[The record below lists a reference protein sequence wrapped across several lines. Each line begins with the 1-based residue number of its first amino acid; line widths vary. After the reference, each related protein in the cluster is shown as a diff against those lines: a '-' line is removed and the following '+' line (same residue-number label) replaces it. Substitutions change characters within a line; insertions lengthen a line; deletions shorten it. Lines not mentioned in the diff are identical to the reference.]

1 MSTWFLISLASAVIF
16 GLSGF
21 LMKVSSSR
29 NGDDDYL
36 LWGLYLTGSL
46 GFLWW
51 SIQTDDIQFTSI
63 NMIAGIIVGIGSAFG
78 NLLFMKALLIG
89 PASLTSPL
97 VNANIVLT
105 MAMSMIIYG
114 EIITVTEAIG
124 VLLLIAAITLLPID
138 PNENLRIR
146 NKRWY
151 LLIFL
156 AMLLFFFRNG
166 GLKITEEMHL
176 SNTSIL
182 FISYLFGFVWF
193 TWQILRKSSTAGFRQ
208 KQNTTGMIW
217 GLGAGFFSFGGMQL
231 YAIALD
237 QGPATI
243 IAPIFS
249 TNSLVVAI
257 LSILIFRERLS
268 LMQSMSLVLLFAG
281 LILIRM

>member
-1 MSTWFLISLASAVIF
+1 MSTWFLISLASAITF

-21 LMKVSSSR
+21 LMKVSSAK

-51 SIQTDDIQFTSI
+51 SVKTDDIQFTLISI
-63 NMIAGIIVGIGSAFG
+63 IAGIVVGVGSAFG

-105 MAMSMIIYG
+105 MAMSMLIYG
-114 EIITVTEAIG
+114 EIISVTEAVG
-124 VLLLIAAITLLPID
+124 VFLLIAAITLLPID

-182 FISYLFGFVWF
+182 LISYLFGLAWF
-193 TWQILRKSSTAGFRQ
+193 TWQILRKSSPSGCRQ
-208 KQNTTGMIW
+208 RKNLTGMVW
-217 GLGAGFFSFGGMQL
+217 GLGAGIFSFGGMQL

-281 LILIRM
+281 LILIRI